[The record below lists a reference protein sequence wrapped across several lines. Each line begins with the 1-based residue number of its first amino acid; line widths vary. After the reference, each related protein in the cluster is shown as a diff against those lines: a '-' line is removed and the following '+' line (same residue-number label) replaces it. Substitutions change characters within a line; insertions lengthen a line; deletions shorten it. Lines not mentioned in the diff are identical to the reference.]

1 MAKNTVLTQYNSP
14 NYTPNALV
22 AATFGYPRSIDYITI
37 HWWGDPNQGPTFE
50 GVVAWLT
57 NPRSGV
63 SCHDVITGTGR
74 RVAVIVDYPNAGW
87 HAGSSLGNATSLGF
101 ELDPR
106 CRLEDYEAAAED
118 IADTWKYYGRIIPLR
133 GHKSWTA
140 TACPGNYDLNR
151 LHQMAVALYNGQ
163 TKTTA
168 TADEVRQA
176 YRDIL
181 EREADASGI
190 ATYTSNG
197 MSIAEVRDNLMNSQ
211 EKKTLEVNKA
221 AAYAKNEWVR
231 NLEPYTKGDT
241 TYTQG
246 AELQVAPADGVK
258 RYNLETGALFNNEVI
273 PRGTNVT
280 VVAKTKAFGNDY
292 YISAF
297 SKKSGQ
303 PIGMRANQLVVPA
316 VPPVVEK
323 PEWLKNLSDIADQD
337 FWTRSATPVLN
348 LENGAVVDTY
358 PINKQVRI
366 THATEIVGKPLLVL
380 DGGKLAIETVYL
392 SDKQITN
399 PTDDIEKRL
408 SALEKLVKTVVD
420 FLTAMFVNFKK

>member
-14 NYTPNALV
+14 NYTPNGQV

-37 HWWGDPNQGPTFE
+37 HWWGDPNQQPTFE
-50 GVVAWLT
+50 GVVSWLC
-57 NPRSGV
+57 NSRSGV
-63 SCHDVITGTGR
+63 SCHDVITGTGY

-87 HAGSSLGNATSLGF
+87 HAGNALGNATSLGF
-101 ELDPR
+101 ECDPR
-106 CRLEDYEAAAED
+106 ARQEDYEAVAED

-133 GHKSWTA
+133 GHKTWTS

-151 LHQMAVALYNGQ
+151 LHQMALAIYNGQ

-181 EREADASGI
+181 EREADAAGI
-190 ATYTSNG
+190 ATYTTNG
-197 MSIAEVRDNLMNSQ
+197 MSIAEVRSSLLNSE
-211 EKKTLEVNKA
+211 EKKALEAAKA
-221 AAYAKNEWVR
+221 ATYAKNEWVR
-231 NLEPYTKGDT
+231 NLTPYTAGDLLYEKGV
-241 TYTQG
+241 
-246 AELQVAPADGVK
+246 ELQVSPAEGAK
-258 RYNLETGALFNNEVI
+258 RYNLENGALFNNEVI

-280 VVAKTKAFGNDY
+280 VVAKTRAFGQDY
-292 YISAF
+292 LISAY

-303 PIGMRANQLVVPA
+303 PIGIPANLLVVPA

-380 DGGKLAIETVYL
+380 EGGKLAIETLYL

-408 SALEKLVKTVVD
+408 TALEAFAKMVGD
-420 FLTAMFVNFKK
+420 FLAALFVNFKK